1 MWRLVQVF
9 SEIALHRRDPGELPA
24 SRFLLSLTFVAYL
37 TVGLISLFIGAPAEN
52 LTGFIIL
59 ESFFYLW
66 FIWLVLVVFNR
77 PNRFLQTAAALFGT
91 ETLLSII
98 RMPIVAWV
106 DATRT
111 SGEGSAAGVFVY
123 FLMLLWSI
131 DVAGFVLS
139 RALQNA
145 YFVGVLIV
153 MGYVT
158 ISFTLREY
166 FFPVIS

>member
-9 SEIALHRRDPGELPA
+9 SEIALHRCDPSELPA
-24 SRFLLSLTFVAYL
+24 SRFLLSLTFVTCL
-37 TVGLISLFIGAPAEN
+37 TVGLISLFISSPAAN

-77 PNRFLQTAAALFGT
+77 SNRFLQTAAALFGT

-158 ISFTLREY
+158 ISFTLRGY

>member
-1 MWRLVQVF
+1 MWRLIQVF
-9 SEIALHRRDPGELPA
+9 SEIALHRRDPSELPA
-24 SRFLLSLTFVAYL
+24 SRFLLSLTFVTYL
-37 TVGLISLFIGAPAEN
+37 AVGFISLLVGAPAES
-52 LTGFIIL
+52 LIGCIIL

-66 FIWLVLVVFNR
+66 FIWLVLIVFNR
-77 PNRFLQTAAALFGT
+77 SNRFLQTATALLGT
-91 ETLLSII
+91 ETLLGII
-98 RMPIVAWV
+98 RMPILAWV

-111 SGEGSAAGVFVY
+111 SGGEPTAGAFVY
-123 FLMLLWSI
+123 FLLLLWSI

-153 MGYVT
+153 MGYVA

-166 FFPVIS
+166 FFPVIG